1 MPNRVVL
8 IEDNELPESQDW
20 AYACSGK
27 GEWIFIKESAMCP
40 SLLARVLA
48 TVPPPRRLQAAG

>member
-8 IEDNELPESQDW
+8 IADDELPENQEW
-20 AYACSGK
+20 AYASSTR
-27 GEWIFIKESAMCP
+27 GEYIFIKESAMCP

-48 TVPPPRRLQAAG
+48 IVPPPRLRAAG